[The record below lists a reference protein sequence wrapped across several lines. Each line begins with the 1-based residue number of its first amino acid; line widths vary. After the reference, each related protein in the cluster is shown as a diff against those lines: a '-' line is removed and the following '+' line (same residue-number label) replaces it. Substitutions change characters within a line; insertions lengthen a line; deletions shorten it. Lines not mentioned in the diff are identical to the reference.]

1 MSGMTQNSAE
11 HPAITQLRDHQRQL
25 DADGC
30 EVGVSRQAIDET
42 LEIVGELLDAAVRLI
57 VAFDE
62 LQATTTAER
71 LITGRSDREIRN
83 DSNEAI
89 ADLRAAITRATGK

>member
-1 MSGMTQNSAE
+1 MSAE

-42 LEIVGELLDAAVRLI
+42 LEIVGELLESVSELCALI
-57 VAFDE
+57 DTIAPAYSECTIVSNA
-62 LQATTTAER
+62 R
-71 LITGRSDREIRN
+71 ITH
-83 DSNEAI
+83 AK
-89 ADLRAAITRATGK
+89 ATGK